1 MRRCSSMDGSSTE
14 SCCIAFV
21 LIEATMVISARSLI
35 HACTPGR
42 DRKARTKREN
52 EARVRIGLEGTAAS
66 SPSGSS
72 SALLFGSCSALVRF
86 LSGSPRWDNR

>member
-14 SCCIAFV
+14 SCCIAFF
-21 LIEATMVISARSLI
+21 LIEATDGHRCSVFDPCLYS
-35 HACTPGR
+35 
-42 DRKARTKREN
+42 RKGQEGEN

-72 SALLFGSCSALVRF
+72 SALLFGSGSAPVRF